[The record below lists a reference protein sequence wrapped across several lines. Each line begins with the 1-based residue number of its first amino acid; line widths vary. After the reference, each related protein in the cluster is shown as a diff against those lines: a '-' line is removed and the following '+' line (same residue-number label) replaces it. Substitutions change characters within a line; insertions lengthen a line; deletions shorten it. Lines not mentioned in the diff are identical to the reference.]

1 MLTRSVDKLERRE
14 TASEA
19 TTGKKNNR
27 PGKTYRLRGNF
38 QGRVLKMEKEERN
51 IDEVETLKAEK
62 EKYKR
67 KFEELKIMEEAR
79 SIVSSLP
86 KNFNKERILAAI
98 EDRLEIFTLDDVES
112 AVTKMGKPLN
122 SWINEKSEL
131 YGFKTPQERG
141 GSADKK
147 ADTKDFISE
156 IASMLK

>member
-1 MLTRSVDKLERRE
+1 
-14 TASEA
+14 
-19 TTGKKNNR
+19 
-27 PGKTYRLRGNF
+27 
-38 QGRVLKMEKEERN
+38 MEKEERN

-141 GSADKK
+141 GSAEKK
-147 ADTKDFISE
+147 TDTKDFISE

>member
-1 MLTRSVDKLERRE
+1 
-14 TASEA
+14 
-19 TTGKKNNR
+19 
-27 PGKTYRLRGNF
+27 
-38 QGRVLKMEKEERN
+38 MEKEDRN
-51 IDEVETLKAEK
+51 IDEVETLKAEQ

-67 KFEELKIMEEAR
+67 QFEELKIMEEAR
-79 SIVSSLP
+79 SVVSSLP

-131 YGFKTPQERG
+131 YGYKTPQERG
-141 GSADKK
+141 SSAEKK
-147 ADTKDFISE
+147 ADAKDFISE

>member
-1 MLTRSVDKLERRE
+1 M
-14 TASEA
+14 
-19 TTGKKNNR
+19 G
-27 PGKTYRLRGNF
+27 
-38 QGRVLKMEKEERN
+38 KEERN

-112 AVTKMGKPLN
+112 AVTKKGKSLN
-122 SWINEKSEL
+122 SWINEKTEL
-131 YGFKTPQERG
+131 YGFLNQTPQERG
-141 GSADKK
+141 SSADKK
-147 ADTKDFISE
+147 ADAKDFISE